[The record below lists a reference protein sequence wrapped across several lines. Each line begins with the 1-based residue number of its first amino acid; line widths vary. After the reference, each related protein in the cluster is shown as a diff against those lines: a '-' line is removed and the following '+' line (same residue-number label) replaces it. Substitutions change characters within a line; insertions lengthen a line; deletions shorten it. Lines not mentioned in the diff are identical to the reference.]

1 MKRKFNINS
10 ARQTNGNLCNKSML
24 RRKCRYFKA
33 FRFPPSLFHRV
44 PLPNSFV
51 LNINYFPTTLEMLP
65 AVNLPTSRKNKK
77 QQYTYTFFKSW
88 YVKFQQKK
96 TSSLPFDIIYQ
107 FRRLYEFDF
116 LPLCVTQN
124 VEQVV
129 FFDTPQW
136 IFPFVSLSNTYE
148 ITCALEMEN
157 FGFLFFSKLTW
168 NLSSFHKF

>member
-1 MKRKFNINS
+1 MKRKFNINP

-51 LNINYFPTTLEMLP
+51 LNINYFPTTLEMLS

-77 QQYTYTFFKSW
+77 QQYTYPFFKGW

-96 TSSLPFDIIYQ
+96 KNLLASVRYYIPVSSIVRVRLSSSVCNTERWTS
-107 FRRLYEFDF
+107 
-116 LPLCVTQN
+116 
-124 VEQVV
+124 
-129 FFDTPQW
+129 
-136 IFPFVSLSNTYE
+136 
-148 ITCALEMEN
+148 
-157 FGFLFFSKLTW
+157 GFLRHAPM
-168 NLSSFHKF
+168 NLSLRLFIEHLWNHLCPRNGKLWFSFFF

>member
-1 MKRKFNINS
+1 MKRKFNINP

-77 QQYTYTFFKSW
+77 QQYTYPFFKGW

-96 TSSLPFDIIYQ
+96 KPPRFRSILYTSFVDCTSSTF
-107 FRRLYEFDF
+107 FLY
-116 LPLCVTQN
+116 V
-124 VEQVV
+124 
-129 FFDTPQW
+129 
-136 IFPFVSLSNTYE
+136 
-148 ITCALEMEN
+148 
-157 FGFLFFSKLTW
+157 
-168 NLSSFHKF
+168 